1 MAKELLRFLFCWL
14 TAERLQRLKY
24 HLTKIV
30 FANLLNEVNCRGTKQ
45 QFISYN

>member
-1 MAKELLRFLFCWL
+1 MAKGLRRFLFYWL

-30 FANLLNEVNCRGTKQ
+30 FGES
-45 QFISYN
+45 FE